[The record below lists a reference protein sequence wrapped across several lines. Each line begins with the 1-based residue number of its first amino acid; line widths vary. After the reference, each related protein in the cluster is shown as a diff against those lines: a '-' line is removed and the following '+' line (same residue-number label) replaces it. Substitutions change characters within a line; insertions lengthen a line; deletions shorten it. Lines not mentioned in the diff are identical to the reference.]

1 MSSEPAKMS
10 GKQQQPPHLP
20 RMPWECAVG
29 TSKVVLCLMLNAVF
43 GVCPAN
49 RIRYSR
55 APSLRAPASSLYIL
69 HIYINIVHTPH
80 STIAAYYALLS
91 HSPHVCVC
99 IECFGAVFQRPVY
112 LNYLVCGLFANA
124 LACGA
129 SHVVGDIYRGGNW
142 NVSDVLPFSS
152 VIRFSVAQELSFGTA
167 IVIVYRQN

>member
-1 MSSEPAKMS
+1 MRGGHVESGFVSDAKCGVWCLSRKPHSLFTSSKFA
-10 GKQQQPPHLP
+10 
-20 RMPWECAVG
+20 R
-29 TSKVVLCLMLNAVF
+29 
-43 GVCPAN
+43 
-49 RIRYSR
+49 SR
-55 APSLRAPASSLYIL
+55 LLTLYTTY
-69 HIYINIVHTPH
+69 IYINIVHTPH

-152 VIRFSVAQELSFGTA
+152 VIRLSVAQELSFGTA